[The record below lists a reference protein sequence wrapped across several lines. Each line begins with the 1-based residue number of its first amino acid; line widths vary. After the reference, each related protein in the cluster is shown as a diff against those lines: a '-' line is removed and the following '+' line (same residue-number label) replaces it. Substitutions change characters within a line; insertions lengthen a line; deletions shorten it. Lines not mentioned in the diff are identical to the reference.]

1 MNMRTFSAQTGLSA
15 YTIRY
20 YEKLGLLPGIQR
32 NASGHRAFT
41 TQDLEWVRFIVRLKD
56 TGMSLD
62 DILTYSRLR
71 ALGST
76 TLASRQKMLEQQ
88 SRMNSCTWSLWKQ
101 RSNTTNHSN
110 LLDLE
115 LTPRC
120 MLAPHIP

>member
-1 MNMRTFSAQTGLSA
+1 MNMRAFSAQTGLTA
-15 YTIRY
+15 HTLRY
-20 YEKLGLLPGIQR
+20 YEKLGLL

-76 TLASRQKMLEQQ
+76 TLASRQKMLEQHRDALRARIENEQLHLVALEAKIQHYQ
-88 SRMNSCTWSLWKQ
+88 SLK
-101 RSNTTNHSN
+101 
-110 LLDLE
+110 
-115 LTPRC
+115 P
-120 MLAPHIP
+120 A

>member
-15 YTIRY
+15 HTIRY

-76 TLASRQKMLEQQ
+76 TLASRQKMLEQHRDALRARIENEQLHLVALEAKIQHYQ
-88 SRMNSCTWSLWKQ
+88 SLK
-101 RSNTTNHSN
+101 
-110 LLDLE
+110 
-115 LTPRC
+115 P
-120 MLAPHIP
+120 A